1 MSMKKVL
8 TEALNPYVDSLG
20 GWTTTQIESL
30 FLGLGNISVFNASD
44 EDYLPVNN
52 LAGTHNE
59 NAEAIIDALNELGVP
74 HNFDAESIYW
84 LIDSCAGEV
93 REDLRKAMEDAGFV
107 CYDYFNPDSEDEGN
121 HQLTSVN
128 TFNMAPI
135 LELNEV
141 VEDE

>member
-74 HNFDAESIYW
+74 HNFDAESVYW

-121 HQLTSVN
+121 HQLTGVR

>member
-8 TEALNPYVDSLG
+8 IDALNPYVDSLG

-30 FLGLGNISVFNASD
+30 FLGLGNISIFNASD
-44 EDYLPVNN
+44 EDYLPDNN
-52 LAGTHNE
+52 IAGTHNE
-59 NAEAIIDALNELGVP
+59 NAEAIIDALDELGVP

-84 LIDSCAGEV
+84 IIDSCAGEV
-93 REDLRKAMEDAGFV
+93 REDLRNAMEDAGFV

-121 HQLTSVN
+121 HQLTDVK
-128 TFNMAPI
+128 TFNMAPM
-135 LELNEV
+135 LELTEV